1 MKIVESFGK
10 ALFKPLFPYLKTS
23 PQDELRNRKYHFLYE
38 YANQLYSEE
47 VQRFKDLEDKS
58 FKLLT
63 ALSIISLIYIPVLS
77 WVLTVTEQWC
87 ILSLLTIP
95 FIMIDVACF
104 SRAWISLN
112 NTFKITDVPKLPLD
126 DTLLKIFKDD
136 NEHINSLYYNLYQ
149 GYNEATVKYKSVNDK
164 KAGCIDDGHKYLQKG
179 FKYFII
185 ILSFAV
191 IGMLLE
197 SL

>member
-1 MKIVESFGK
+1 MKLVESFGK
-10 ALFKPLFPYLKTS
+10 ALFKPLFPYLNTP
-23 PQDELRNRKYHFLYE
+23 PQDELRNNKYRFLYD
-38 YANQLYSEE
+38 YSNQLYKEE

-63 ALSIISLIYIPVLS
+63 ALSIISLVYIPVLS

-112 NTFKITDVPKLPLD
+112 NTFKIIYIPKLPLND
-126 DTLLKIFKDD
+126 NLIELFKDD
-136 NEHINSLYYNLYQ
+136 NEHINSIYYNLYQ
-149 GYNEATVKYKSVNDK
+149 GYSEATIKYKLVNDE
-164 KAGCIDDGHKYLQKG
+164 KANCIEDGHKYLQKG
-179 FKYFII
+179 FKYFIV

-191 IGMLLE
+191 IGMILE